1 MDQIANL
8 VIDLGIDA
16 AEFKNEIPR
25 IKNLLNGAASD
36 AERSSA
42 RMQRFMERQTQAAR
56 QTMQAASS
64 AATAAS
70 VHAQTVEKSAQAHER
85 MAREVE
91 QTRQRME
98 ALSQKMREEQAQAMA
113 LAEAQ
118 DKAAAAFYRQIDSVK
133 QASAGLQELQRI
145 QQQIR
150 QARNS
155 GGIGQ
160 QDYLALIS
168 EVTAKTRVLTQAE
181 AEATRQKVAFIRQL
195 KEQATRQNLSS
206 SELLRAK
213 AAQLGVS
220 SAAEVYIRKME
231 QAGKATHSLGLKS
244 AAARQEIGV
253 LIGELARGNLGA
265 LRGSGIT
272 LANRAGWI
280 DTLMSPKGMML
291 GGVIGGIAAAVYGL
305 GKAWYDG
312 QKEGEEFN
320 RQLSLTGHYA
330 GVTAGQLWTL
340 SRAISGNGITQH
352 AAAGA
357 LAQVVGSGAFRGNDI
372 GMVARAAAQMERSV
386 GQSVSDTINQF
397 KRLKDDPVNAAKALD
412 NELHFLTATQL
423 EQIRVLGEQGRSSD
437 AARIAMSALAEE
449 TGRRTADIDNNLN
462 ALGSTLKY
470 LSDLWSRFWD
480 AAMNIG
486 REDSLDEQISALQEK
501 VSRAKRLPWTAS
513 SSQVEYDQQRLNELQ
528 EKKRQKD
535 LQDAKEQAERN
546 YQEQQQRRNAENA
559 ALNRM
564 NETEAARHQRE
575 IARINA
581 MQYADQAVRDAA
593 IQRENERYEK
603 ALASGK
609 KKTREPRNDEATRL
623 LLQYSQQQAQVE
635 GQIAAARQSA
645 GIATERM
652 TEAHKQLLALQQRI
666 SDLDGK
672 KLTADEKSVL
682 ARKDELIQAL
692 TLLDVKQQELQK
704 QTALN
709 ELKKKTIQLTSQL
722 AEEERAQRQQ
732 HDLDI
737 ATVGMGDQQR
747 QRYQVQLSLRQK
759 YQQQLEQLRRD
770 SEQKGTYN
778 TDDYR
783 KAEQALTESL
793 NRQLNENRRY
803 WQQLEVVQGNWKN
816 GVLRAFQ
823 DFTVDA
829 DNTAGTAEQVFSS
842 AFSNMGNGL
851 ATFVTTGKLNFKSF
865 TSSVLSDMA
874 KILAQATMMKS
885 IKGIGSVTALTD
897 NTQGATGLE
906 LYEVYNN
913 GYPTA
918 YGNIIHLKGM
928 TAVGEGELLIGWSG
942 TSGAHAPA
950 FIRSR
955 RDTTDANWSPWAQL
969 YTSAHPPAEFYPVG
983 APIPW
988 PSDTVPSGYALMQGQ
1003 TFDKSAYPKLA
1014 AAYPSGVIPDM
1025 RGWTIKGKP
1034 ASGRAVLSQEQ
1045 DGIKS
1050 HTHSASASSTDLGT
1064 KTTSSFDYGT
1074 KSTNN
1079 TGAHT
1084 HSLSGSTNAAGNHS
1098 HRDGRRFNPSVFK
1111 DTYQYGYTSSGQNTW
1126 GVQGSVG
1133 MSTGW
1138 LANTSTDGN
1147 HSHSLSGTAASAG
1160 AHAHTVGIGAHT
1172 HSVAI
1177 GSHGHTITV
1186 NAAGNAEN
1194 TVKNI
1199 AFNYIVRLA

>member
-56 QTMQAASS
+56 QTTQAASS

-70 VHAQTVEKSAQAHER
+70 VHAQTVEKNAQAHER

-91 QTRQRME
+91 KTRQRME

-181 AEATRQKVAFIRQL
+181 EEATRQKVAFIRQL

-244 AAARQEIGV
+244 AAARRELGV
-253 LIGELARGNLGA
+253 MIGELARGNFGA

-280 DTLMSPKGMML
+280 DKLMTPKGL
-291 GGVIGGIAAAVYGL
+291 AVGGVIGGITAAVIGL
-305 GKAWYDG
+305 GKAWMEG
-312 QKEGEEFN
+312 QEEGEAFN
-320 RQLSLTGHYA
+320 RQLELTGHYA
-330 GVTAGQLWTL
+330 GVTAGQLWAL
-340 SRAISGNGITQH
+340 SKNLSGNGITQH
-352 AAAGA
+352 AMAGS
-357 LAQVVGSGAFRGNDI
+357 LAQVVGSGAFHGNDI
-372 GMVARAAAQMERSV
+372 GMVAKAAAQMERSV
-386 GQSVSDTINQF
+386 GQSVSDTISQF
-397 KRLKDDPVNAAKALD
+397 KRLKDDPVSAAKALD
-412 NELHFLTATQL
+412 DELHFLTATQL
-423 EQIRVLGEQGRSSD
+423 EQIRVLGEQGRTSD

-449 TGRRTADIDNNLN
+449 TGKRTSDIDNNLN
-462 ALGSTLKY
+462 ALGSTLQT
-470 LSDLWSRFWD
+470 LSDWWKQFWD

-486 REDSLDEQISALQEK
+486 REDSLDAQIASLQEK
-501 VSRAKRLPWTAS
+501 IQRAKKFPWTKAS
-513 SSQVEYDQQRLNELQ
+513 TTGEYDQQQLDALQ
-528 EKKRQKD
+528 ERKRQQD

-546 YQEQQQRRNAENA
+546 YQEQQKRRNAENA

-575 IARINA
+575 LARINA

-603 ALASGK
+603 AIK
-609 KKTREPRNDEATRL
+609 KKTPATRNDEATRL

-645 GIATERM
+645 GMATERM

-666 SDLDGK
+666 SDLAGK

-682 ARKDELIQAL
+682 AHKDELVQAL
-692 TLLDVKQQELQK
+692 TLLDAKQQELQK

-709 ELKKKTIQLTSQL
+709 DLKKKSIQLASQL
-722 AEEERAQRQQ
+722 AEEERTLRQQ

-737 ATVGMGDQQR
+737 ATTGMGDKQR
-747 QRYQVQLSLRQK
+747 QRYQAQFSLQQK
-759 YQQQLEQLRRD
+759 YQQQLEQLERD
-770 SEQKGTYN
+770 SKQKGTYG
-778 TDDYR
+778 TDEYR
-783 KAEQALTESL
+783 NAEQTLTDSL

-803 WQQLEVVQGNWKN
+803 WQEQELMQADWKN
-816 GVLRAFQ
+816 GAMRAFQ
-823 DFTVDA
+823 NFTENA
-829 DNTAGTAEQVFSS
+829 DNAAGTAEQMFTVAFNS
-842 AFSNMGNGL
+842 AGNAL
-851 ATFVTTGKLNFKSF
+851 ATFCTTGKLNFKSF
-865 TSSVLSDMA
+865 TSSLLSDLA
-874 KILAQATMMKS
+874 KIMAQMAMMQAV
-885 IKGIGSVTALTD
+885 KGIGSAFGWGSAAAASVTPNAD
-897 NTQGATGLE
+897 GG
-906 LYEVYNN
+906 VYQSADLSR
-913 GYPTA
+913 Y
-918 YGNIIHLKGM
+918 
-928 TAVGEGELLIGWSG
+928 SG
-942 TSGAHAPA
+942 TVVNRPTFFAFAKGAGVMGEAGPEAILPLRRGADGKLGVVADIGGSGMVMFAPQYN
-950 FIRSR
+950 IEINN
-955 RDTTDANWSPWAQL
+955 DGTNGQIG
-969 YTSAHPPAEFYPVG
+969 PATLKVFYDLG
-983 APIPW
+983 
-988 PSDTVPSGYALMQGQ
+988 
-1003 TFDKSAYPKLA
+1003 KKA
-1014 AAYPSGVIPDM
+1014 AADFMQQQS
-1025 RGWTIKGKP
+1025 R
-1034 ASGRAVLSQEQ
+1034 
-1045 DGIKS
+1045 DGG
-1050 HTHSASASSTDLGT
+1050 L
-1064 KTTSSFDYGT
+1064 
-1074 KSTNN
+1074 
-1079 TGAHT
+1079 
-1084 HSLSGSTNAAGNHS
+1084 LSGG
-1098 HRDGRRFNPSVFK
+1098 GR
-1111 DTYQYGYTSSGQNTW
+1111 
-1126 GVQGSVG
+1126 
-1133 MSTGW
+1133 
-1138 LANTSTDGN
+1138 
-1147 HSHSLSGTAASAG
+1147 
-1160 AHAHTVGIGAHT
+1160 
-1172 HSVAI
+1172 
-1177 GSHGHTITV
+1177 
-1186 NAAGNAEN
+1186 
-1194 TVKNI
+1194 
-1199 AFNYIVRLA
+1199 

>member
-118 DKAAAAFYRQIDSVK
+118 DKAAAAFYRQTDSVK

-181 AEATRQKVAFIRQL
+181 EEATRQKVAFIRQL

-291 GGVIGGIAAAVYGL
+291 GGVIGGIAASVYGL

-423 EQIRVLGEQGRSSD
+423 EQIRVLGDQGRSSD

-486 REDSLDEQISALQEK
+486 REDSLDEQIAALQEK

-513 SSQVEYDQQRLNELQ
+513 SSQVEYDQQRLNDLQ

-546 YQEQQQRRNAENA
+546 YQEQQKRRNAENA

-575 IARINA
+575 IARINS

-603 ALASGK
+603 AIK
-609 KKTREPRNDEATRL
+609 KKTSENRNDEATRL

-645 GIATERM
+645 GLTTEKM

-666 SDLDGK
+666 SDLAGK

-682 ARKDELIQAL
+682 AHKDELIQAL
-692 TLLDVKQQELQK
+692 TLLDAKQQELQK

-709 ELKKKTIQLTSQL
+709 DLKKKSIQLASQL
-722 AEEERAQRQQ
+722 AEEERALRQQ

-737 ATVGMGDQQR
+737 ATTGMGDKQR
-747 QRYQVQLSLRQK
+747 QRYQTQFSLQQK
-759 YQQQLEQLRRD
+759 YQQQMEQLERD
-770 SEQKGTYN
+770 SKQKGTYG
-778 TDDYR
+778 TDEYR
-783 KAEQALTESL
+783 NAEQMLTDSL

-803 WQQLEVVQGNWKN
+803 WQEQELMQADWKN
-816 GVLRAFQ
+816 GAMRAFQ
-823 DFTVDA
+823 NFTESA
-829 DNTAGTAEQVFSS
+829 DNAAGTAEQMFTAAFNS
-842 AFSNMGNGL
+842 AGNAL
-851 ATFVTTGKLNFKSF
+851 ATFCTTGKLNFRSF
-865 TSSVLSDMA
+865 TASLLSDLA
-874 KILAQATMMKS
+874 KIMSQMVMMQAV
-885 IKGIGSVTALTD
+885 KGIGSAFGWGSAAAASVTPNAD
-897 NTQGATGLE
+897 GG
-906 LYEVYNN
+906 VYQSADLSR
-913 GYPTA
+913 Y
-918 YGNIIHLKGM
+918 
-928 TAVGEGELLIGWSG
+928 SG
-942 TSGAHAPA
+942 TVVNRPTFFAFAKGAGVMGEAGPEAILPLRRGADGKLGVVADIGGSGMAMFAPQYNIEINNDGTNGQIGPAALKVVYDLGKKAAADFMQQQARDGGRLSGAY
-950 FIRSR
+950 R
-955 RDTTDANWSPWAQL
+955 
-969 YTSAHPPAEFYPVG
+969 
-983 APIPW
+983 
-988 PSDTVPSGYALMQGQ
+988 
-1003 TFDKSAYPKLA
+1003 
-1014 AAYPSGVIPDM
+1014 
-1025 RGWTIKGKP
+1025 
-1034 ASGRAVLSQEQ
+1034 
-1045 DGIKS
+1045 
-1050 HTHSASASSTDLGT
+1050 
-1064 KTTSSFDYGT
+1064 
-1074 KSTNN
+1074 
-1079 TGAHT
+1079 
-1084 HSLSGSTNAAGNHS
+1084 
-1098 HRDGRRFNPSVFK
+1098 
-1111 DTYQYGYTSSGQNTW
+1111 
-1126 GVQGSVG
+1126 
-1133 MSTGW
+1133 
-1138 LANTSTDGN
+1138 
-1147 HSHSLSGTAASAG
+1147 
-1160 AHAHTVGIGAHT
+1160 
-1172 HSVAI
+1172 
-1177 GSHGHTITV
+1177 
-1186 NAAGNAEN
+1186 
-1194 TVKNI
+1194 
-1199 AFNYIVRLA
+1199 

>member
-56 QTMQAASS
+56 QTTQAASS
-64 AATAAS
+64 SATAAS
-70 VHAQTVEKSAQAHER
+70 VHAQTVEKNTQAHER

-91 QTRQRME
+91 KNRQRME

-181 AEATRQKVAFIRQL
+181 EEATRQKVAFIRQL

-423 EQIRVLGEQGRSSD
+423 EQIRVLGDQGRSSD

-449 TGRRTADIDNNLN
+449 TDRRTADIDNNLN
-462 ALGSTLKY
+462 ALGSTLQT
-470 LSDLWSRFWD
+470 LSDWWRQFWD

-501 VSRAKRLPWTAS
+501 IQRAKRFPWTNAS
-513 SSQVEYDQQRLNELQ
+513 TTVEYDQQQLDALKER
-528 EKKRQKD
+528 KRQQD

-546 YQEQQQRRNAENA
+546 YQEQQKRRNAENA

-575 IARINA
+575 LARINA

-603 ALASGK
+603 AIK
-609 KKTREPRNDEATRL
+609 KKTPATRNDEATRL

-645 GIATERM
+645 GIVTERM

-666 SDLDGK
+666 SDLAGK
-672 KLTADEKSVL
+672 KLTADEKSML
-682 ARKDELIQAL
+682 AHKDELVQAL
-692 TLLDVKQQELQK
+692 TLLDAKQQELQK

-709 ELKKKTIQLTSQL
+709 DLKKKSIQLASQL
-722 AEEERAQRQQ
+722 AEEERALRQQ

-737 ATVGMGDQQR
+737 ATTGMGDKQR
-747 QRYQVQLSLRQK
+747 QRYQSQFSLQQK
-759 YQQQLEQLRRD
+759 YQQQREQLERD
-770 SEQKGTYN
+770 SKQKGTYG
-778 TDDYR
+778 TDEYR
-783 KAEQALTESL
+783 NAEQTLTDSL

-803 WQQLEVVQGNWKN
+803 WQEQELMQADWKK
-816 GVLRAFQ
+816 GAMRAFQ
-823 DFTVDA
+823 SFTENA
-829 DNTAGTAEQVFSS
+829 DNAAGTAEQLFNTAFSS
-842 AFSNMGNGL
+842 MGNGL
-851 ATFVTTGKLNFKSF
+851 ATFCTTGKLNFKSF
-865 TSSVLSDMA
+865 TSSLLSDMA
-874 KILAQATMMKS
+874 KIMAQMAMMQAV
-885 IKGIGSVTALTD
+885 KGVGSALGLGSVLGSLSFNACGGVYQSADLSRYSGTVVNRPTFFAFAK
-897 NTQGATGLE
+897 GAG
-906 LYEVYNN
+906 V
-913 GYPTA
+913 
-918 YGNIIHLKGM
+918 M
-928 TAVGEGELLIGWSG
+928 GEAGPEAILPLRRGADG
-942 TSGAHAPA
+942 KLGVVAATSGAGMAMFAPQYH
-950 FIRSR
+950 IEINN
-955 RDTTDANWSPWAQL
+955 DGTNGQIG
-969 YTSAHPPAEFYPVG
+969 PA
-983 APIPW
+983 
-988 PSDTVPSGYALMQGQ
+988 ALKVVYDLG
-1003 TFDKSAYPKLA
+1003 KKA
-1014 AAYPSGVIPDM
+1014 AADFMQQQS
-1025 RGWTIKGKP
+1025 R
-1034 ASGRAVLSQEQ
+1034 
-1045 DGIKS
+1045 DGG
-1050 HTHSASASSTDLGT
+1050 L
-1064 KTTSSFDYGT
+1064 
-1074 KSTNN
+1074 
-1079 TGAHT
+1079 
-1084 HSLSGSTNAAGNHS
+1084 LSGG
-1098 HRDGRRFNPSVFK
+1098 GR
-1111 DTYQYGYTSSGQNTW
+1111 
-1126 GVQGSVG
+1126 
-1133 MSTGW
+1133 
-1138 LANTSTDGN
+1138 
-1147 HSHSLSGTAASAG
+1147 
-1160 AHAHTVGIGAHT
+1160 
-1172 HSVAI
+1172 
-1177 GSHGHTITV
+1177 
-1186 NAAGNAEN
+1186 
-1194 TVKNI
+1194 
-1199 AFNYIVRLA
+1199 

>member
-56 QTMQAASS
+56 QTTQAASS

-70 VHAQTVEKSAQAHER
+70 VHAQTVEKNAQAHER

-91 QTRQRME
+91 KTCQRME

-181 AEATRQKVAFIRQL
+181 EEATRQKVAFIRQL

-213 AAQLGVS
+213 AARLGVS
-220 SAAEVYIRKME
+220 SAADVYIRKME

-280 DTLMSPKGMML
+280 DKLMTPKGL
-291 GGVIGGIAAAVYGL
+291 AVGGVIGGITAAVIGL
-305 GKAWYDG
+305 GKAWMEG
-312 QKEGEEFN
+312 QEEGESFN
-320 RQLSLTGHYA
+320 RQLELTGHYA
-330 GVTAGQLWTL
+330 GVTAGQLWAL
-340 SRAISGNGITQH
+340 SKNLSGNGITQH
-352 AAAGA
+352 AMAGS
-357 LAQVVGSGAFRGNDI
+357 LAQVVGSGAFHGNDI
-372 GMVARAAAQMERSV
+372 GMVAKAAAQMERSV
-386 GQSVSDTINQF
+386 GQSVSDTISQF
-397 KRLKDDPVNAAKALD
+397 KRLKDDPVTAAKALD
-412 NELHFLTATQL
+412 DELHFLTATQL
-423 EQIRVLGEQGRSSD
+423 EQIRVLGEQGRTSD

-449 TGRRTADIDNNLN
+449 TGKRTSDIDNNLN
-462 ALGSTLKY
+462 ALGSTLQT
-470 LSDLWSRFWD
+470 LSDWWRQFWD

-486 REDSLDEQISALQEK
+486 REDSLDAQIAALQEK
-501 VSRAKRLPWTAS
+501 IQRAKRFPWTNAS
-513 SSQVEYDQQRLNELQ
+513 TTVEYDQQQLDALKER
-528 EKKRQKD
+528 KRQQD

-546 YQEQQQRRNAENA
+546 YQEQQKLRNAENA

-575 IARINA
+575 LVRINA

-603 ALASGK
+603 AIK
-609 KKTREPRNDEATRL
+609 KKTPATRNDEATRL

-645 GIATERM
+645 GMATERM

-666 SDLDGK
+666 SDLAGK

-682 ARKDELIQAL
+682 AHKDELVQAL
-692 TLLDVKQQELQK
+692 TLLDAKQQELQK

-709 ELKKKTIQLTSQL
+709 DLKKKSIQLASQM
-722 AEEERAQRQQ
+722 AEEERALRQQ

-737 ATVGMGDQQR
+737 ATTGMGDKQR
-747 QRYQVQLSLRQK
+747 QRYQAQFSLQQK
-759 YQQQLEQLRRD
+759 YQQQREQLERD
-770 SEQKGTYN
+770 SKQKGTYG
-778 TDDYR
+778 TDEYR
-783 KAEQALTESL
+783 NAEQTLTDSL

-803 WQQLEVVQGNWKN
+803 WQEQELMQADWKN
-816 GVLRAFQ
+816 GAMRAFQ
-823 DFTVDA
+823 NFTEDA
-829 DNTAGTAEQVFSS
+829 DNAAGTAEQLFNTAFSS
-842 AFSNMGNGL
+842 MDNGL
-851 ATFVTTGKLNFKSF
+851 ATFCTTGKLNFKSF

-874 KILAQATMMKS
+874 KILAHATMMKAV
-885 IKGIGSVTALTD
+885 KGVGSALGLGSVLDSLSFNACGGVYQSADLSRYSGTVVNRPTFFAFAK
-897 NTQGATGLE
+897 GAG
-906 LYEVYNN
+906 V
-913 GYPTA
+913 
-918 YGNIIHLKGM
+918 M
-928 TAVGEGELLIGWSG
+928 GEAGPEAILPLRRGADG
-942 TSGAHAPA
+942 KLGVVAATSGAGMAMFAPQYH
-950 FIRSR
+950 IEINN
-955 RDTTDANWSPWAQL
+955 DGTNGQIG
-969 YTSAHPPAEFYPVG
+969 PA
-983 APIPW
+983 
-988 PSDTVPSGYALMQGQ
+988 ALKVVYDLG
-1003 TFDKSAYPKLA
+1003 KKA
-1014 AAYPSGVIPDM
+1014 AADFMQQQS
-1025 RGWTIKGKP
+1025 R
-1034 ASGRAVLSQEQ
+1034 
-1045 DGIKS
+1045 DGG
-1050 HTHSASASSTDLGT
+1050 L
-1064 KTTSSFDYGT
+1064 
-1074 KSTNN
+1074 
-1079 TGAHT
+1079 
-1084 HSLSGSTNAAGNHS
+1084 LSGG
-1098 HRDGRRFNPSVFK
+1098 GR
-1111 DTYQYGYTSSGQNTW
+1111 
-1126 GVQGSVG
+1126 
-1133 MSTGW
+1133 
-1138 LANTSTDGN
+1138 
-1147 HSHSLSGTAASAG
+1147 
-1160 AHAHTVGIGAHT
+1160 
-1172 HSVAI
+1172 
-1177 GSHGHTITV
+1177 
-1186 NAAGNAEN
+1186 
-1194 TVKNI
+1194 
-1199 AFNYIVRLA
+1199 